1 MKILYWN
8 IRGIGNPESRISLKN
23 LCDTHKIFIAE
34 PMISFENVPHLF
46 WRNINITKFCLNDRP
61 SRIPILWGLW
71 GNDLD
76 ATVIFVSD
84 QCVALEI
91 TVHGL
96 LACTFSPPI
105 FTVKAMLC
113 R

>member
-8 IRGIGNPESRISLKN
+8 IRGIDNPESHITLKN
-23 LCDTHKIFIAE
+23 LCDSHKPNIIFIAE
-34 PMISFENVPHLF
+34 PMNPFENVPHLF
-46 WRNINITKFCLNDRP
+46 WRNINVTKFCLNNRP
-61 SRIPILWGLW
+61 PHIPNLWGLW

-91 TVHGL
+91 LFHGKKN
-96 LACTFSPPI
+96 CGCY
-105 FTVKAMLC
+105 LC
-113 R
+113 A